1 MVGDIELW
9 VSRELLSETTNG
21 RKMLYKQPNQSQAMV
36 MNIRTMEDVGQLT
49 PQKKELIPGTLCLGP
64 KDEVFIPIYFGVAC
78 ALSAV
83 NLLGTRMN
91 GQKMV
96 LGMNGSSRAIQEVL
110 NGATQLLGLLVWKAQ
125 SLVADKK
132 DAAEVWEL
140 EKIAMLNKV
149 AKAKTEVAEMKK
161 QRAEDAKANEK
172 VVAMFAT
179 QEQNW
184 RNERKNLKQQM
195 EALLKD
201 LQALQAHTQMA
212 VLDDEN
218 KICSECPL
226 KEKRISDLNEKIGEK
241 EFLMMAT
248 VEAAEAERRE
258 RNELQQKLSGA
269 AAMVEELKE
278 KLSKETEER
287 EAEFRRHKAAFIDFV
302 SNQRQMKVEMS
313 QALRQLESAQRE
325 CEIILNE
332 KKEAEAVNQ
341 SLSLQ
346 IAHFENDIQEKDE
359 VLSTMLKV
367 SNADAEE
374 RQELEKEL
382 KISKTLRRQAELEA
396 ERWRRE
402 CEGKNHNTR
411 KPRWRLR
418 SSSASRADSRSD
430 AYTEMKRLQAEEI
443 RSLHVKYG
451 NQVQSLQDKIKKYEE
466 KLTKLEESIL
476 IHLGHNERSSY
487 SKDLEVGCS
496 NSEGKDLVELRDS
509 LEADIGAEQFQL
521 PFAKVRLIPYI
532 DTEQS
537 DKSKM
542 PKWNKLYVAAKP
554 TTEMLQRK
562 NENPVT
568 PRVLDRLEDWAKLE
582 NVRHPAQLEQK
593 HWQELNAFSRQMRVK
608 DEKMDY
614 FRRHMMNMEIDSKR
628 SQSEIAI
635 LNHNL
640 KQTREEKK
648 LLESMLI
655 EKNRDLKS
663 LRERLNFHE
672 NKSDNKMH
680 SDFLQNRPYEMDAKA
695 MRLEVKAVK
704 RKLREREREHRTILI
719 KVLEEVENE
728 LQEKDYKLA
737 VVEAKLIQAQIQYEQ
752 ERKNKEKITSEIM
765 KKKIMRQDCSMDLAV
780 EEHESCEKYG
790 ICAICL
796 EAVEL
801 SEMVSEARG
810 RMKQMENH
818 HEKQLKGLIEQ
829 SAKVSRTGCQLR
841 TVKNLLQRTKEK
853 IESSADCNMHQAVK
867 EERDKSIFEVYFR
880 EKVNDIDKH
889 VSSVVNR
896 NLSPETCNS
905 GNAIEH
911 QVEDVIKHPKLQA
924 GLGGLGNCQNDP
936 RANSLGFQTEVLMLR
951 NNGLPKGKAIHKGH
965 CSTFNKA
972 ELLIEEGQESQT
984 QRQTSK
990 ETMMCTKAVTET
1002 KFHGRNSTVSSD
1014 TSASLKS
1021 MLEGRDSSQKKDA
1034 EALSVSSKVEELE
1047 RELEQLEKMSM
1058 TDGLELL
1065 NTKDDVPMTGH
1076 VENGN
1081 ENDQVQSTWSP
1092 ISAVD
1097 LLKKQVKRYQSL
1109 IAQIEDLCKRMH
1121 DKDSSRSMN
1130 NSLNGGKGEQTVA
1143 QELFLIETFQLQRYV
1158 VATGQK
1164 LMAIQRRILCNSGAS
1179 DNELAPPA
1187 VLNIRES
1194 VENAK
1199 SHLREIQRIVEVW
1212 IARIIGDLEGTLACK
1227 GILHVMPTEWRK
1239 KQKPKFGRNKIP
1251 SRSLR
1256 VEPRKMPV

>member
-1 MVGDIELW
+1 MVGDFKFW
-9 VSRELLSETTNG
+9 VSRELLSETTHG
-21 RKMLYKQPNQSQAMV
+21 RIMLYKQPNQSQAMV
-36 MNIRTMEDVGQLT
+36 MNIRKMEDVGQLT
-49 PQKKELIPGTLCLGP
+49 PQKKELIPDQLCLGQR
-64 KDEVFIPIYFGVAC
+64 DEVFIPIYFGVAC

-83 NLLGTRMN
+83 NPLGTRIN
-91 GQKMV
+91 GQKIV
-96 LGMNGSSRAIQEVL
+96 LGMNGSSKAIEKVL
-110 NGATQLLGLLVWKAQ
+110 TGATQLLGLLVWKAQ

-132 DAAEVWEL
+132 DAAEAWEL
-140 EKIAMLNKV
+140 EKIAMLNNV
-149 AKAKTEVAEMKK
+149 AKAKTEVGEMKK

-184 RNERKNLKQQM
+184 KTERKNLKQQI

-212 VLDDEN
+212 ALNDEN
-218 KICSECPL
+218 KICSECIL
-226 KEKRISDLNEKIGEK
+226 KEQRICELNEKIGEK
-241 EFLMMAT
+241 EFLMMDT
-248 VEAAEAERRE
+248 VEAAEAERRG

-269 AAMVEELKE
+269 EAMVEELKE
-278 KLSKETEER
+278 KLSKEIEER

-341 SLSLQ
+341 SLSVQ
-346 IAHFENDIQEKDE
+346 IAHLEKDIQEKDE
-359 VLSTMLKV
+359 VASTMLKI

-382 KISKTLRRQAELEA
+382 KILKTLRKQAELEA
-396 ERWRRE
+396 EKWRRE
-402 CEGKNHNTR
+402 CEGKSHNPR
-411 KPRWRLR
+411 KPRWTLR

-443 RSLHVKYG
+443 RSLHMKYG

-487 SKDLEVGCS
+487 LKGLEVGCS
-496 NSEGKDLVELRDS
+496 NSEGKDLVEVGDS
-509 LEADIGAEQFQL
+509 LEADIRAEQFQL

-532 DTEQS
+532 D
-537 DKSKM
+537 DKSKL
-542 PKWNKLYVAAKP
+542 PKWNKLCVAAKP

-562 NENPVT
+562 NESPVT
-568 PRVLDRLEDWAKLE
+568 PRVLDRLEDWIKLE
-582 NVRHPAQLEQK
+582 NVAHPAQLEQK

-614 FRRHMMNMEIDSKR
+614 FHRHMMNMERDSKR
-628 SQSEIAI
+628 LHSEIAI

-640 KQTREEKK
+640 KHTREEKK

-672 NKSDNKMH
+672 NENDNKIH
-680 SDFLQNRPYEMDAKA
+680 SSFLQNAEA
-695 MRLEVKAVK
+695 MRLEVKKIK
-704 RKLREREREHRTILI
+704 RKLREKEREHRTILI
-719 KVLEEVENE
+719 KVLEEAENE

-752 ERKNKEKITSEIM
+752 EKKTKENNTSEIM
-765 KKKIMRQDCSMDLAV
+765 KKKTTRQDCSIDLAI

-790 ICAICL
+790 ICATCL
-796 EAVEL
+796 EAEEL
-801 SEMVSEARG
+801 SEMISEARG
-810 RMKQMENH
+810 CMKQMENH

-829 SAKVSRTGCQLR
+829 ASKVSKTGCQLR
-841 TVKNLLQRTKEK
+841 TVKNLLQGTKEK
-853 IESSADCNMHQAVK
+853 VESSADCNMHQAVK
-867 EERDKSIFEVYFR
+867 EKRDKSMSEAYFCA
-880 EKVNDIDKH
+880 KVNDIDKH
-889 VSSVVNR
+889 VFSVVHR

-905 GNAIEH
+905 GNVIEH
-911 QVEDVIKHPKLQA
+911 QAENMIKHPKPHA
-924 GLGGLGNCQNDP
+924 TLGGSNDCQNDP
-936 RANSLGFQTEVLMLR
+936 RANSLGFQTEVLMLK
-951 NNGLPKGKAIHKGH
+951 NNGFSKGKAINKGQ

-972 ELLIEEGQESQT
+972 ELLMEDGQESQT

-990 ETMMCTKAVTET
+990 ETMICTKAVTET
-1002 KFHGRNSTVSSD
+1002 KFHGRNVTVSSV
-1014 TSASLKS
+1014 TSASLKC

-1047 RELEQLEKMSM
+1047 RELEQLEIMCK

-1065 NTKDDVPMTGH
+1065 NSKDVVPVTGH

-1081 ENDQVQSTWSP
+1081 ENEQVQSTWAL

-1097 LLKKQVKRYQSL
+1097 LLKKQVKRYRSL
-1109 IAQIEDLCKRMH
+1109 IAQIEELCKRMY
-1121 DKDSSRSMN
+1121 DKDSFGSMN
-1130 NSLNGGKGEQTVA
+1130 SSLNGGTEEQTAA
-1143 QELFLIETFQLQRYV
+1143 QELYLIETFQLQRYV

-1164 LMAIQRRILCNSGAS
+1164 LMALQRRNLSTLGAS
-1179 DNELAPPA
+1179 DNEFAPPA

-1212 IARIIGDLEGTLACK
+1212 IARLIGDLEGTLARK

-1239 KQKPKFGRNKIP
+1239 KQKPKFGRNKIT

-1256 VEPRKMPV
+1256 VDPRKMTV

>member
-1 MVGDIELW
+1 MVGDVEFW
-9 VSRELLSETTNG
+9 VSRELLSETTRG

-36 MNIRTMEDVGQLT
+36 MNIRKMEDVGQLT
-49 PQKKELIPGTLCLGP
+49 PQKKELIPGQLCLGQ

-96 LGMNGSSRAIQEVL
+96 LGMNGSSKAIEKVL
-110 NGATQLLGLLVWKAQ
+110 TGATQLLGLLVWKAQ
-125 SLVADKK
+125 SLLGDKK
-132 DAAEVWEL
+132 DAAEAWEL
-140 EKIAMLNKV
+140 EKIAMLNNV

-172 VVAMFAT
+172 VVAMFAA

-184 RNERKNLKQQM
+184 KNERKNLKQQF

-201 LQALQAHTQMA
+201 LQAVQAHTQMA
-212 VLDDEN
+212 VLNDEN
-218 KICSECPL
+218 EICSECLL
-226 KEKRISDLNEKIGEK
+226 KEQRISELNDKIGEK
-241 EFLMMAT
+241 EFLMMDT
-248 VEAAEAERRE
+248 VEAAEAERRG
-258 RNELQQKLSGA
+258 RNELQQKLNGA
-269 AAMVEELKE
+269 EAIVEELKE

-332 KKEAEAVNQ
+332 KKEAEALNQ
-341 SLSLQ
+341 SLSVQ
-346 IAHFENDIQEKDE
+346 IAHLEKDIQEKDE
-359 VLSTMLKV
+359 VVSSMLKI

-396 ERWRRE
+396 EKWRRE
-402 CEGKNHNTR
+402 CEGKSHNPR
-411 KPRWRLR
+411 KPRWTLR

-443 RSLHVKYG
+443 RSLHMKYG

-487 SKDLEVGCS
+487 SKSLEVGCS
-496 NSEGKDLVELRDS
+496 NSEGKDLAEVGDS
-509 LEADIGAEQFQL
+509 LKADIGAEQFQF

-532 DTEQS
+532 DTEQD
-537 DKSKM
+537 DKSKL
-542 PKWNKLYVAAKP
+542 PKWNKLYVAAKT

-568 PRVLDRLEDWAKLE
+568 PSVLDRLEDWIKLE
-582 NVRHPAQLEQK
+582 NGPHPAQLEQK

-614 FRRHMMNMEIDSKR
+614 FHRHMMNMERDSKR
-628 SQSEIAI
+628 LHSEIAI

-640 KQTREEKK
+640 KHTREEKK

-672 NKSDNKMH
+672 NENDNKIH
-680 SDFLQNRPYEMDAKA
+680 SSFIQNRSYQMGVEA
-695 MRLEVKAVK
+695 MRLEVKKIK
-704 RKLREREREHRTILI
+704 RKLREKEREHRTILI
-719 KVLEEVENE
+719 KILEEAENE

-737 VVEAKLIQAQIQYEQ
+737 IVEAKLIQAQIQYEQ
-752 ERKNKEKITSEIM
+752 EKKTKEKNTSEIM
-765 KKKIMRQDCSMDLAV
+765 KKKTTRQDCSMDLAI

-790 ICAICL
+790 ICATCL
-796 EAVEL
+796 EAEEL
-801 SEMVSEARG
+801 SEMISEARG

-818 HEKQLKGLIEQ
+818 HEKQLKVLIEQ
-829 SAKVSRTGCQLR
+829 AAKVSKTGCQLR
-841 TVKNLLQRTKEK
+841 TVKNLLHGTKEK
-853 IESSADCNMHQAVK
+853 VESSADCNMHQAVK
-867 EERDKSIFEVYFR
+867 EKRDKSMSEVYFCA
-880 EKVNDIDKH
+880 KVNDIDKH
-889 VSSVVNR
+889 VSSIVHR

-911 QVEDVIKHPKLQA
+911 QAEDTIKHPKPQA
-924 GLGGLGNCQNDP
+924 TLGGSDDCQNDP
-936 RANSLGFQTEVLMLR
+936 RANSLGFQTMLK
-951 NNGLPKGKAIHKGH
+951 NNGFSKGKAINKGQ
-965 CSTFNKA
+965 CSTFSKA
-972 ELLIEEGQESQT
+972 ELLMEEGQESQT

-990 ETMMCTKAVTET
+990 ETMICTKAVTET
-1002 KFHGRNSTVSSD
+1002 KFHGRNVTVFSD

-1047 RELEQLEKMSM
+1047 RELEQLEKMCK

-1065 NTKDDVPMTGH
+1065 NSKDGVPVTGH

-1081 ENDQVQSTWSP
+1081 ENEQMQSTWAP

-1109 IAQIEDLCKRMH
+1109 IAEIEDLCKRMY
-1121 DKDSSRSMN
+1121 DKDAFGSMDS
-1130 NSLNGGKGEQTVA
+1130 SLNGVTGEQTAA
-1143 QELFLIETFQLQRYV
+1143 QELYLIETFQLQRHAV
-1158 VATGQK
+1158 STGQK
-1164 LMAIQRRILCNSGAS
+1164 LMALQRRILCTLGAS
-1179 DNELAPPA
+1179 DNEFAPPA

-1212 IARIIGDLEGTLACK
+1212 IAKLIGDLEGTLARK

-1239 KQKPKFGRNKIP
+1239 KQKPKFGRNKIT

>member
-1 MVGDIELW
+1 
-9 VSRELLSETTNG
+9 
-21 RKMLYKQPNQSQAMV
+21 MLYKQPNQSHAMV
-36 MNIRTMEDVGQLT
+36 MNIRKMEDVGQLT
-49 PQKKELIPGTLCLGP
+49 PQKKELIPATLCLGQ

-96 LGMNGSSRAIQEVL
+96 LGMNGSSKATQEVL
-110 NGATQLLGLLVWKAQ
+110 NGAAQLLGLLVWKAQ

-140 EKIAMLNKV
+140 EKIAMLNNV

-184 RNERKNLKQQM
+184 KNERKNLKQQM

-201 LQALQAHTQMA
+201 LQALQAHTQMTGHYH
-212 VLDDEN
+212 EN
-218 KICSECPL
+218 KNCSECLL
-226 KEKRISDLNEKIGEK
+226 KEQRISDLNEKIGEK

-248 VEAAEAERRE
+248 VEAAEEERQGRT
-258 RNELQQKLSGA
+258 ELQQKYSRA
-269 AAMVEELKE
+269 EAMVEDLKE

-313 QALRQLESAQRE
+313 QALRQLESAKRE

-346 IAHFENDIQEKDE
+346 IARFEKDIQEKDE
-359 VLSTMLKV
+359 VVSTMLNI
-367 SNADAEE
+367 SNVDAEE
-374 RQELEKEL
+374 RQELQKEL
-382 KISKTLRRQAELEA
+382 MISKALRRQAELEA
-396 ERWRRE
+396 ERWKRE
-402 CEGKNHNTR
+402 CEGKSHNTR

-418 SSSASRADSRSD
+418 SSSANRADSRTD
-430 AYTEMKRLQAEEI
+430 VYTEMKRLQAEEI
-443 RSLHVKYG
+443 RSLHMKYG

-476 IHLGHNERSSY
+476 IHLGHKERSSY
-487 SKDLEVGCS
+487 SKDLEVSCS
-496 NSEGKDLVELRDS
+496 NSEGKDLVEVRDS
-509 LEADIGAEQFQL
+509 LEADNCAEQFQL
-521 PFAKVRLIPYI
+521 PFTKVRLIPFI

-537 DKSKM
+537 DKSKL
-542 PKWNKLYVAAKP
+542 PKWNKLFVTAKP

-568 PRVLDRLEDWAKLE
+568 PGVLDRLELE
-582 NVRHPAQLEQK
+582 NGRHPAPLEQK

-614 FRRHMMNMEIDSKR
+614 FRWHMMNMEKDSKR
-628 SQSEIAI
+628 LQSEIAI

-640 KQTREEKK
+640 KQTREEKFA
-648 LLESMLI
+648 LESLLI

-663 LRERLNFHE
+663 LREKLNFHE
-672 NKSDNKMH
+672 KKSDNKIR
-680 SDFLQNRPYEMDAKA
+680 SGFLQNRPHEMDAEA
-695 MRLEVKAVK
+695 LRLEVKAVK

-728 LQEKDYKLA
+728 LQEKEYKLA
-737 VVEAKLIQAQIQYEQ
+737 VVEAKLIKAQIQYEQ
-752 ERKNKEKITSEIM
+752 ERKAKEKITSEIM
-765 KKKIMRQDCSMDLAV
+765 KNKTTRQDCSIDLDV
-780 EEHESCEKYG
+780 EEHESCEKFV
-790 ICAICL
+790 ICATCL
-796 EAVEL
+796 EAEEL
-801 SEMVSEARG
+801 SEMISEARG

-829 SAKVSRTGCQLR
+829 AAKVSKTGCQLR
-841 TVKNLLQRTKEK
+841 TVKNLLQDTEEK

-867 EERDKSIFEVYFR
+867 KEQDKSISMVYFR

-889 VSSVVNR
+889 VSSVVQR
-896 NLSPETCNS
+896 NLCPKTCNS
-905 GNAIEH
+905 ENVIEH
-911 QVEDVIKHPKLQA
+911 QEEDTIKHPKLQA
-924 GLGGLGNCQNDP
+924 GLGGLGDCQNDP
-936 RANSLGFQTEVLMLR
+936 KSNSIDFQTEVLMLR
-951 NNGLPKGKAIHKGH
+951 NNGLSKGKAFHKGQ
-965 CSTFNKA
+965 CSTFKKA
-972 ELLIEEGQESQT
+972 ELSIGEGQESQT

-1002 KFHGRNSTVSSD
+1002 KFHGRNFTVSSD

-1021 MLEGRDSSQKKDA
+1021 KLEGRDSSQKKDA
-1034 EALSVSSKVEELE
+1034 ELMSVSSKVEEIE
-1047 RELEQLEKMSM
+1047 RELERLEKMSK

-1065 NTKDDVPMTGH
+1065 NTKDVVPMTRH

-1081 ENDQVQSTWSP
+1081 ENEQVQSTWAP

-1109 IAQIEDLCKRMH
+1109 IPQIEDLCKRMH
-1121 DKDSSRSMN
+1121 DKNSLGSMDS
-1130 NSLNGGKGEQTVA
+1130 SLNGGTGEQTAA

-1158 VATGQK
+1158 VASGQK
-1164 LMAIQRRILCNSGAS
+1164 LMAIQRRLLCTLGAS
-1179 DNELAPPA
+1179 NSDLAPPA
-1187 VLNIRES
+1187 VLNVRES

-1212 IARIIGDLEGTLACK
+1212 IARIIGDLEGMLARK
-1227 GILHVMPTEWRK
+1227 GILHVMPTDWRK

-1256 VEPRKMPV
+1256 VEPKKMPV

>member
-1 MVGDIELW
+1 MVGDFEYW
-9 VSRELLSETTNG
+9 VNRELFSETTHG
-21 RKMLYKQPNQSQAMV
+21 RKMLYKQPNQSHAMV
-36 MNIRTMEDVGQLT
+36 MNIRKMEDVGQLSQ
-49 PQKKELIPGTLCLGP
+49 QKKEVIPATLCLGQ

-96 LGMNGSSRAIQEVL
+96 LGMNGSSKSTQEVL
-110 NGATQLLGLLVWKAQ
+110 NGAAQLLGLLVWKAQ
-125 SLVADKK
+125 SLVADKN

-140 EKIAMLNKV
+140 EKIAMLNNV

-184 RNERKNLKQQM
+184 KNERKNLKQQM

-212 VLDDEN
+212 AHDHEN
-218 KICSECPL
+218 KICSECLL
-226 KEKRISDLNEKIGEK
+226 KEQRISDLNEKIGEK

-248 VEAAEAERRE
+248 VEAAEAERQG
-258 RNELQQKLSGA
+258 RNELQQKYSRA
-269 AAMVEELKE
+269 EAMVEDLKE

-313 QALRQLESAQRE
+313 QALRQLESAKRE

-346 IAHFENDIQEKDE
+346 IAHFEKDIQEKDE
-359 VLSTMLKV
+359 VVSTMLKI
-367 SNADAEE
+367 SNVDAEE
-374 RQELEKEL
+374 RQELQKEL
-382 KISKTLRRQAELEA
+382 KISKALRRQAELEA
-396 ERWRRE
+396 ERWKRE
-402 CEGKNHNTR
+402 CEGKSHNTR

-418 SSSASRADSRSD
+418 SSTASRADSRTD
-430 AYTEMKRLQAEEI
+430 VYTEMKRLQAEEL
-443 RSLHVKYG
+443 RSLHMKYG

-476 IHLGHNERSSY
+476 IHLGHKERSSY
-487 SKDLEVGCS
+487 SKDLQVGCS
-496 NSEGKDLVELRDS
+496 NSEGKDLVEVRDS
-509 LEADIGAEQFQL
+509 LEADNCAEQRQL

-532 DTEQS
+532 DTEKG

-542 PKWNKLYVAAKP
+542 PKWNKLFMAAKP

-568 PRVLDRLEDWAKLE
+568 PRVLDRLELE
-582 NVRHPAQLEQK
+582 NGRHPAPLEQK
-593 HWQELNAFSRQMRVK
+593 HWLELNAFSRQMRVK
-608 DEKMDY
+608 DEKIDY
-614 FRRHMMNMEIDSKR
+614 FRWHMMNMEKDSKR
-628 SQSEIAI
+628 LQSEIAI

-640 KQTREEKK
+640 KQTREEKS
-648 LLESMLI
+648 LLESMLN

-672 NKSDNKMH
+672 KKNDNKIH
-680 SDFLQNRPYEMDAKA
+680 SGFLQNRPYEMDAEA
-695 MRLEVKAVK
+695 LRLEVKAVK

-728 LQEKDYKLA
+728 LQEKEYKLA
-737 VVEAKLIQAQIQYEQ
+737 VIEAKLIKAQIQYEQ
-752 ERKNKEKITSEIM
+752 ERKAKEKITSEIM
-765 KKKIMRQDCSMDLAV
+765 KNKTTRQDCSIDLDV
-780 EEHESCEKYG
+780 EEHESCEKYV
-790 ICAICL
+790 ICATCL
-796 EAVEL
+796 EAEEL
-801 SEMVSEARG
+801 SEVISEARD

-829 SAKVSRTGCQLR
+829 AAKVSKTGCQLR
-841 TVKNLLQRTKEK
+841 AVKNLLQDTEEK
-853 IESSADCNMHQAVK
+853 IESSADCNMHKAVK
-867 EERDKSIFEVYFR
+867 EEQDKSIYTVYFR
-880 EKVNDIDKH
+880 EKVNDTDKH
-889 VSSVVNR
+889 VSSVVQR
-896 NLSPETCNS
+896 NLCPETCNS
-905 GNAIEH
+905 GNVIEH
-911 QVEDVIKHPKLQA
+911 QEEDVIKHPKLQA
-924 GLGGLGNCQNDP
+924 GLGGLGDCQNDP
-936 RANSLGFQTEVLMLR
+936 KANSLGFQTEVLTLT
-951 NNGLPKGKAIHKGH
+951 NNGPSKGKAIHKGQ

-972 ELLIEEGQESQT
+972 ELSIGEGQESQT
-984 QRQTSK
+984 QRQASK
-990 ETMMCTKAVTET
+990 ETMLCTKAVTET
-1002 KFHGRNSTVSSD
+1002 KFHGRNFTVSSD
-1014 TSASLKS
+1014 TSASVKS

-1034 EALSVSSKVEELE
+1034 ELVSASSKVEEIE
-1047 RELEQLEKMSM
+1047 RELERLEKMSK
-1058 TDGLELL
+1058 TDGLEFL
-1065 NTKDDVPMTGH
+1065 NTKDVVPMIKH
-1076 VENGN
+1076 VENSKEN
-1081 ENDQVQSTWSP
+1081 EQVQSTWAP

-1121 DKDSSRSMN
+1121 EKNSLGSMDS
-1130 NSLNGGKGEQTVA
+1130 SLNGGTAEQTVA
-1143 QELFLIETFQLQRYV
+1143 QELFLIETFQLQRYA

-1164 LMAIQRRILCNSGAS
+1164 LMAIQRRLLCNLGAS
-1179 DNELAPPA
+1179 NSDLAPPA

-1212 IARIIGDLEGTLACK
+1212 IARIIGDLEGMLARK
-1227 GILHVMPTEWRK
+1227 GILHVMPTDWRK

-1256 VEPRKMPV
+1256 VERNPTKHLLN